1 MYIYIYKTINKY
13 NFSFLFKKM
22 EENNKCY
29 RTVMTVM
36 NDKEKEREK
45 GRNIKE
51 KKKIHFF

>member
-1 MYIYIYKTINKY
+1 
-13 NFSFLFKKM
+13 M